1 MLQSVV
7 LSRVLL
13 STQPGWV
20 GCLPQK
26 CTLRKKCPKSVWILY
41 EFQCINFV
49 DFLDCYFF
57 TGEADILN
65 AALGNYKSIIAEG
78 YIGILMCSS
87 PWSCKDK
94 SSHFA

>member
-7 LSRVLL
+7 LGRVLL

-26 CTLRKKCPKSVWILY
+26 CTLSKKMSKICMDR
-41 EFQCINFV
+41 CMNFE
-49 DFLDCYFF
+49 DLTSCYFF